1 MKASETTLKYAEL
14 SARFKN
20 ALEKLEQDKE
30 TMEKIRDRN
39 LWGMIFSNN
48 TRDLARAGISQTE
61 AISELN
67 AVVQD
72 MMKLLQQCGENT
84 ASVMKELHDCMAR
97 QSDVNSDFRKKIIF
111 LAKESLS
118 QSVRIKNIEVTSED
132 QGKRIVSAEQ
142 IEKLCLDIREI
153 AQKKELQP
161 IEQFSKICGAVA
173 KYLSASWLSFNDK
186 RNIVLKIKECGFSD
200 LDAADINLKREE
212 LRALMGHAI
221 PDKSASTGVWEHFLT
236 GKSSIREGKI
246 TMSDAISGVIDAVS
260 VPEGD
265 RYTKYRDSLI
275 SLFSEFIDKGIDVD
289 NEYIPKLVAGRKRLM
304 EGQFEIALVGEFQG
318 GKSTTFNT
326 LCGGREISPRGLNG
340 GGIKTSAAV
349 ITAQNIYDGETKN
362 GLGEWAEITWVTGED
377 VKKRIMDV
385 LGIQKDQSV
394 SGGEIASLLKKKWTA
409 DPSDEELD
417 RLRIAT
423 LQWRL
428 LSSAN
433 FEKYRA
439 KTIVGIN
446 EFQNLVKFPKD
457 WEPRWEKRFDADF
470 TLEEC
475 LFTCIDN
482 VLVRIKSPALARL
495 GCRITDCPGLFVSQ
509 WDTEKALS
517 VMARANAIWYLL
529 SGDKQIGGGEK
540 SGGDRKAL
548 QRIKDNG
555 WQDKCFLSLNRR
567 KGKSITEALIK
578 TNLSI
583 LKGYGFDPN
592 KLFKYNALLSY
603 RLAQLKRHAAQT
615 LSEKDL
621 ECLAIEA
628 KPDAVVSEVLQDYSR
643 EPRNVHK
650 ALRRLI
656 AKLLGNMD
664 EDDLG
669 DEVRA
674 ADEISDEILAKLY
687 DEAGIN
693 EISANIE
700 KLIVASRA
708 RSILIT
714 HGTQECT
721 KVLTAL
727 KARKELD
734 IKNASISL
742 EQAKAKAAE
751 ATAALD
757 KFIAEWQ
764 ERFGFLKIDSFDHD
778 LTRDFFAVH
787 GDELRKEITY
797 RAIVIC
803 KEEWHGDH
811 WINNSVNSATER
823 RIKEEFINLIRDKLN
838 FYLEG
843 IKGNS
848 VFRERIFDKLV
859 AYMEQL
865 GSEWSELKEGAGL
878 LKGLSIPTID
888 TIEDIEFSSFNSNI
902 DGKIDVP
909 WYSWELLKDIITL
922 GIRRFFQTTDDRIEN
937 FFKEEDPVGRAYKEF
952 RGDPENEKKI
962 ALFLG
967 IPRKTYDEK
976 LSTQFDAMRERLK
989 GNIAAQENSVKRSNA
1004 EREQAAQE
1012 ADQLLRDVIN
1022 PYMEKITLL
1031 ENEVRRFYAE

>member
-1 MKASETTLKYAEL
+1 MTSGDIALQNSSLAE
-14 SARFKN
+14 RFNN
-20 ALEKLEQDKE
+20 ALKKLEQDKDA
-30 TMEKIRDRN
+30 MEKIRDRN
-39 LWGMIFSNN
+39 LWQKIFSNN

-61 AISELN
+61 VISELN

-72 MMKLLQQCGENT
+72 MMGLLQKCGENQ
-84 ASVMKELHDCMAR
+84 ASVMEELHACMMR
-97 QSDVNSDFRKKIIF
+97 QSAVDTDFRKKIIS
-111 LAKESLS
+111 LAMESLS
-118 QSVRIKNIEVTSED
+118 QSLRIKKIEVASED

-142 IEKLCLDIREI
+142 IEKLCLDIREV

-161 IEQFSKICGAVA
+161 VDQFIRICNSVE

-186 RNIVLKIKECGFSD
+186 RNIVLKIKECAFSD
-200 LDAADINLKREE
+200 LASSDINRKRED
-212 LRALMGHAI
+212 LKSLLGRAI
-221 PDKSASTGVWEHFLT
+221 PDKSASTGIWENFLT
-236 GKSSIREGKI
+236 GKSFIQEGEI
-246 TMSDAISGVIDAVS
+246 SMSDAVSGVIDAVS

-349 ITAQNIYDGETKN
+349 ITAQNISDGETKN

-457 WEPRWEKRFDADF
+457 WEPRWEKHFDADF

-540 SGGDRKAL
+540 SGGDKKAL

-603 RLAQLKRHAAQT
+603 RLAQLKRHVANA

-621 ECLAIEA
+621 ECLAVEA
-628 KPDAVVSEVLQDYSR
+628 KPNNVVSEVLQDYAR
-643 EPRNVHK
+643 EPQNIFK
-650 ALRRLI
+650 SLRRLI
-656 AKLLGNMD
+656 SKQLGTMD
-664 EDDLG
+664 EDDLS
-669 DEVRA
+669 DDVRD
-674 ADEISDEILAKLY
+674 ADKLSDELLAKLY
-687 DEAGIN
+687 NEAGIN
-693 EISANIE
+693 EISASIE
-700 KLIVASRA
+700 KLIIASRA

-714 HGTQECT
+714 HGTRECT
-721 KVLTAL
+721 KVLAAL
-727 KARKELD
+727 KARKETE
-734 IKNASISL
+734 IEAASKTL
-742 EQAKAKAAE
+742 EQARIEAAE
-751 ATAALD
+751 ATEML
-757 KFIAEWQ
+757 KRFIAEWQ

-778 LTRDFFAVH
+778 LTRDFFAMYS
-787 GDELRKEITY
+787 DELRREITSL
-797 RAIVIC
+797 AIDIC
-803 KEEWHGDH
+803 KTEWHSKH
-811 WINNSVNSATER
+811 RNNEEVNSATER

-843 IKGNS
+843 IKGNR
-848 VFRERIFDKLV
+848 VFKEKIYDKVV
-859 AYMEQL
+859 AYIEQM
-865 GSEWSELKEGAGL
+865 GHAWSGLKGDAGL
-878 LKGLSIPTID
+878 LEGLAIPTID
-888 TIEDIEFSSFNSNI
+888 TIEGVEFSSFNSNI

-909 WYSWELLKDIITL
+909 WYTWEALKDILTL
-922 GIRRFFQTTDDRIEN
+922 WIRRILQTPDDRIEK
-937 FFKEEDPVGRAYKEF
+937 FFKTQDPVGRAYNEF
-952 RGDPENEKKI
+952 RGDPENENKI

-976 LSTQFDAMRERLK
+976 LNEQFDAMQVRLK
-989 GNIAAQENSVKRSNA
+989 GNIKAQEDYVKLSNA
-1004 EREQAAQE
+1004 EREQAAKE
-1012 ADQLLRDVIN
+1012 ADKLLRDVIN
-1022 PYMEKITLL
+1022 PYMEKITLF

>member
-1 MKASETTLKYAEL
+1 MTSGDIALQISSLAE
-14 SARFKN
+14 RFNN
-20 ALEKLEQDKE
+20 ALKKLEQDKDA
-30 TMEKIRDRN
+30 MEKIRDRN
-39 LWGMIFSNN
+39 LWQKIFSNN

-61 AISELN
+61 VISELI

-72 MMKLLQQCGENT
+72 MMGILQKCGENQ
-84 ASVMKELHDCMAR
+84 ASVMEELHACMMR
-97 QSDVNSDFRKKIIF
+97 QSAVDTDFRKKIIS
-111 LAKESLS
+111 LAMESLS
-118 QSVRIKNIEVTSED
+118 QSLRIKKIEVASED
-132 QGKRIVSAEQ
+132 QGKRIDSAEQ
-142 IEKLCLDIREI
+142 IEKLCLDIREV

-161 IEQFSKICGAVA
+161 VDQFIRICNSVE
-173 KYLSASWLSFNDK
+173 KYLSASWLSFNNK
-186 RNIVLKIKECGFSD
+186 RNIVLKIKECAFSD
-200 LDAADINLKREE
+200 LASADINRKRED
-212 LRALMGHAI
+212 LKTLLGRAI
-221 PDKSASTGVWEHFLT
+221 PDKSASTGIWENFLT
-236 GKSSIREGKI
+236 GKSFIQEGEI
-246 TMSDAISGVIDAVS
+246 SMSDAVSGVIDAVS

-349 ITAQNIYDGETKN
+349 ITAQNISDGETKN

-482 VLVRIKSPALARL
+482 VLVRIKSPGLARL

-509 WDTEKALS
+509 WDTDKALS

-540 SGGDRKAL
+540 SGGDKKAL

-603 RLAQLKRHAAQT
+603 RLAQLKRHATQT

-628 KPDAVVSEVLQDYSR
+628 KPDAVVSKVLQDYSR

-669 DEVRA
+669 DKVRA

-687 DEAGIN
+687 NEAGIN

-721 KVLTAL
+721 KVLMAL

-742 EQAKAKAAE
+742 EQAKVKAAE

-778 LTRDFFAVH
+778 LTRDFFAVQ
-787 GDELRKEITY
+787 GDEVRKEITS

-811 WINNSVNSATER
+811 WNNTDVNSATER
-823 RIKEEFINLIRDKLN
+823 RIKEEFLNLIKDKLN
-838 FYLEG
+838 FYLEH
-843 IKGNS
+843 IEDNFI
-848 VFRERIFDKLV
+848 FRRRILDNLV
-859 AYMEQL
+859 AYMEQM
-865 GSEWSELKEGAGL
+865 GREWSELKEGAGL
-878 LKGLSIPTID
+878 LEGLSIPTID
-888 TIEDIEFSSFNSNI
+888 TIEVEFSSFNQSI
-902 DGKIDVP
+902 EGKIDAP
-909 WYSWELLKDIITL
+909 SYFMEFL
-922 GIRRFFQTTDDRIEN
+922 RFGWLTGGTDKRIED
-937 FFKEEDPVGRAYKEF
+937 FFKEEDPVGRAYKAF
-952 RGDPENEKKI
+952 CGDPENENKI
-962 ALFLG
+962 AVFLG
-967 IPRKTYDEK
+967 VPRKTYDEK
-976 LSTQFDAMRERLK
+976 LTEQFKAMQKRLK
-989 GNIAAQENSVKRSNA
+989 GNIAAQENSVKLSNA

-1022 PYMEKITLL
+1022 PYMEKITLF

>member
-1 MKASETTLKYAEL
+1 MTSGDIALQNSSLAE
-14 SARFKN
+14 RFNN
-20 ALEKLEQDKE
+20 ALKKLEQDKDA
-30 TMEKIRDRN
+30 MEKIRDRN
-39 LWGMIFSNN
+39 LWQKIFSNN

-61 AISELN
+61 VISELN

-72 MMKLLQQCGENT
+72 MMGLLQKCGENQ
-84 ASVMKELHDCMAR
+84 ASVMEELHACMMR
-97 QSDVNSDFRKKIIF
+97 QSAVDTDFRKKIIS
-111 LAKESLS
+111 LAMESLS
-118 QSVRIKNIEVTSED
+118 QSLRIKKIEVASED

-142 IEKLCLDIREI
+142 IEKLCLDIREV

-161 IEQFSKICGAVA
+161 VDQFIRICNSVE

-186 RNIVLKIKECGFSD
+186 RNIVLKIKECAFSD
-200 LDAADINLKREE
+200 LASSDINRKRED
-212 LRALMGHAI
+212 LKSLLGRAI
-221 PDKSASTGVWEHFLT
+221 PDKSASTGIWENFLT
-236 GKSSIREGKI
+236 GKSFIQEGEI
-246 TMSDAISGVIDAVS
+246 SMSDAVSGVIDAVS

-349 ITAQNIYDGETKN
+349 ITAQNISDGETKN

-457 WEPRWEKRFDADF
+457 WEPRWEKHFDADF

-540 SGGDRKAL
+540 SGGDKKAL

-687 DEAGIN
+687 NEAGIN

-742 EQAKAKAAE
+742 EQAKVKAAE

-787 GDELRKEITY
+787 GDELRNEITS

-811 WINNSVNSATER
+811 WINSSVNSATER
-823 RIKEEFINLIRDKLN
+823 RIKDEFLNLIRDKLN

-878 LKGLSIPTID
+878 LEGLSIPTID

-952 RGDPENEKKI
+952 RGDPKNEKKI

-967 IPRKTYDEK
+967 IPRKIYDEK

-1022 PYMEKITLL
+1022 PYMEKITLF